1 MINCTFFAQ
10 IIGRCAQIRKNMQ
23 KNIVILASGS
33 GTNTGNIIRY
43 FQSSDVAR
51 VVLVVSNKAD
61 AYVLE
66 RAKRLQVPSL
76 VIPRDKFLESGYVC
90 SVLQEY
96 HVDFVVLA
104 GFLLRI
110 PDDMLAAYPQRIVN
124 IHPSLLPKYGGKGM
138 YGDNVHQAVVAA
150 GEKESGIT
158 IHYIDGHF
166 DEGVTIFQAKCPV
179 LPDDTP
185 EEVAHKVHALEYEH
199 YPKVIERILAEK
211 E

>member
-1 MINCTFFAQ
+1 
-10 IIGRCAQIRKNMQ
+10 MQ

-33 GTNTGNIIRY
+33 GTNTENIIRY

-76 VIPRDKFLESGYVC
+76 VIPRDKFLESGYAC

-96 HVDFVVLA
+96 HADLVVLA

-138 YGDNVHQAVVAA
+138 YGDKVHQAVVAA

>member
-1 MINCTFFAQ
+1 
-10 IIGRCAQIRKNMQ
+10 MQ

-33 GTNTGNIIRY
+33 GTNTENIIRY

-96 HVDFVVLA
+96 HADLVVLA

-138 YGDNVHQAVVAA
+138 YGDKVHQAVVAA

-199 YPKVIERILAEK
+199 YPKVIERILVEK

>member
-1 MINCTFFAQ
+1 
-10 IIGRCAQIRKNMQ
+10 MQ

-33 GTNTGNIIRY
+33 GTNTENIIRY

-66 RAKRLQVPSL
+66 RARRLQVPSL

-96 HVDFVVLA
+96 HADLVVLA

-138 YGDNVHQAVVAA
+138 YGDKVHQAVVAA

>member
-1 MINCTFFAQ
+1 
-10 IIGRCAQIRKNMQ
+10 MQ

-33 GTNTGNIIRY
+33 GTNTENIIRY

-96 HVDFVVLA
+96 HADLVVLA

-138 YGDNVHQAVVAA
+138 YGDKVHQAVVAA

-166 DEGVTIFQAKCPV
+166 DEGVTIFQTKCPV

>member
-96 HVDFVVLA
+96 HADLVVLA

-138 YGDNVHQAVVAA
+138 YGDKVHQAVVAA

>member
-1 MINCTFFAQ
+1 
-10 IIGRCAQIRKNMQ
+10 MQ

-33 GTNTGNIIRY
+33 GTNTENIIRY

-96 HVDFVVLA
+96 HADLVVLA

-138 YGDNVHQAVVAA
+138 YGDKVHQAVVAA

-185 EEVAHKVHALEYEH
+185 EEVAHKVHALEYEY

>member
-1 MINCTFFAQ
+1 
-10 IIGRCAQIRKNMQ
+10 MQ

-33 GTNTGNIIRY
+33 GTNTENIIRY

-76 VIPRDKFLESGYVC
+76 VIPRGKFLESGYVC

-96 HVDFVVLA
+96 HADLVVLA

-138 YGDNVHQAVVAA
+138 YGDKVHQAVVAA

>member
-33 GTNTGNIIRY
+33 GTNTENIIRY

-96 HVDFVVLA
+96 HADLVVLA

-138 YGDNVHQAVVAA
+138 YGDKVHQAVVAA

>member
-1 MINCTFFAQ
+1 
-10 IIGRCAQIRKNMQ
+10 MQ

-33 GTNTGNIIRY
+33 GTNTENIIRY

-96 HVDFVVLA
+96 HADLVVLA

-138 YGDNVHQAVVAA
+138 YGDKVHQAVVAA

-199 YPKVIERILAEK
+199 YPKVIEQILAEK